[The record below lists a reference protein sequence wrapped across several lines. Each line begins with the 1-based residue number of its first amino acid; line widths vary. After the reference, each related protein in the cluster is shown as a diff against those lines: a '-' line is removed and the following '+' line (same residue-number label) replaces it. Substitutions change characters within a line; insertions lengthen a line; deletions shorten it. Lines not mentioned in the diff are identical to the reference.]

1 MPPTSAAPRPALD
14 RQAWIDA
21 ATTTLAE
28 HGVAGVRV
36 EALAK
41 ALGVTKGSFYWHFR
55 DRKDLL
61 AAVLENWKLG
71 RIGDIVKQ
79 TRCEPGR
86 EREQLEHVLNVYS
99 ASRNRKGIRIELAIR
114 DWARRD
120 AKAAQVVEEVDAT
133 RFETA
138 RQLFL
143 ARGMSEHEASTRS
156 VLLYAYVFGQSLMDC
171 DRIEADMPRVRAEIF
186 ALITGGEG

>member
-1 MPPTSAAPRPALD
+1 MPPPSAAPRNALD

-28 HGVAGVRV
+28 YGVAGVRV

-41 ALGVTKGSFYWHFR
+41 TLGVTKGSFYWHFR
-55 DRKDLL
+55 DRQALL
-61 AAVLENWKLG
+61 EAVLDNWKQG

-79 TRCEPGR
+79 TRCEPGH
-86 EREQLEHVLNVYS
+86 EREQLDHVMAVYS

-120 AKAAQVVEEVDAT
+120 PTAATVVEEVDAT
-133 RFETA
+133 RYDCA
-138 RQLFL
+138 RTLFV
-143 ARGMSEHEASTRS
+143 ARGMSAHEAATRS

-171 DRIEADMPRVRAEIF
+171 DRIEADMPRVRSEIF
-186 ALITGGEG
+186 ALING